1 MQDYVLKKLKICAI
15 CVKNVELCAKLCASI
30 TKKSLLQ
37 AFFVHFL
44 LNRRRL
50 KGKKIITYILKVHIL
65 FKTLC
70 HNIPLAYLLL

>member
-30 TKKSLLQ
+30 TKKEPFTSI
-37 AFFVHFL
+37 FVHFL
-44 LNRRRL
+44 LNRRRQ
-50 KGKKIITYILKVHIL
+50 KRKKIITYILKVHIL

-70 HNIPLAYLLL
+70 HNILLAYLLL